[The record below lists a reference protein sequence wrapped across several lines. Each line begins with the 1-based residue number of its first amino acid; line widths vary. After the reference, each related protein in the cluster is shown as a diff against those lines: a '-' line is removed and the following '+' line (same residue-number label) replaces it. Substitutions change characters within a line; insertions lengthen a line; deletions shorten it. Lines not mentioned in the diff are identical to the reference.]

1 VRRAAAL
8 ASGLLLTTAAGA
20 GCGTKAPDLFVLT
33 RTGSIPGAGLRLLVR
48 DDGVVYC
55 NGGPGRQLP
64 DPQLLQAREIA
75 RELADPASKH
85 LSLPPARGS
94 VLRYRIRLEE
104 GTVTFSD
111 DSRRQTKEMFL
122 AQRFARVAA
131 TRVCGLPR

>member
-8 ASGLLLTTAAGA
+8 ASGLLLAAAAGA
-20 GCGTKAPDLFVLT
+20 GCGTTPPDLFVLT
-33 RTGSIPGAGLRLLVR
+33 RSGSIPGASLRLLVR
-48 DDGVVYC
+48 DDGIVYC
-55 NGGPGRQLP
+55 NGGAGRQLP

-85 LSLPPARGS
+85 LSLQPAPGS
-94 VLRYRIRLEE
+94 VLHYRIRLEQ

-122 AQRFARVAA
+122 AQRFARVTA

>member
-8 ASGLLLTTAAGA
+8 GAGLAVAATAAA
-20 GCGTKAPDLFVLT
+20 GCGTEPPDLFLLT

-48 DDGVVYC
+48 DDGVTRC
-55 NGGPGRQLP
+55 NGGPRHQLP
-64 DPQLLQAREIA
+64 DPQLLDAREIA

-85 LSLPPARGS
+85 RSLPPGRGS
-94 VLRYRIRLEE
+94 VLRYRIRLEQ

-111 DSRRQTKEMFL
+111 DSRGQTKEMFL
-122 AQRFARVAA
+122 AQRFARTVA